1 MDFKQA
7 SGIPRPVD
15 DLPSGTISIRVIRGD
30 LSNPIANHPVEL
42 RVGDDARTQ
51 TTDAE
56 GRAEFIVLTTGD
68 IKASTVVD
76 GERLESQPFQ
86 APGRGGIRMV
96 LVATDKEAAAR
107 AAEAA
112 RNAPT
117 GPVTLGSESQF
128 VVEPDDEIV
137 RVYYVLDILNPAK
150 TMVNPPAPFMF
161 DVPSTASSAT
171 IMEAP
176 EGKATVVDNT
186 VRVQGP
192 FPPGRTALQVA
203 YVLDASDGSVE
214 IEQRFPVTLEHL
226 ALIVKKVGDARVSSP
241 QLARQQE
248 MPANGEV
255 FIAGAGD
262 GPVAAG
268 EAISLAISGL
278 PHHSAAPRWI
288 ALGIAT
294 LIALIGIAAARRP
307 DAREARASER
317 KRLIARREK
326 LFQDLVRL
334 EQDQRKGRID
344 ARRYASRREDLVG
357 ALEHIYGALEGG
369 DTGVAA

>member
-307 DAREARASER
+307 DAREAHASER

>member
-1 MDFKQA
+1 
-7 SGIPRPVD
+7 
-15 DLPSGTISIRVIRGD
+15 
-30 LSNPIANHPVEL
+30 
-42 RVGDDARTQ
+42 
-51 TTDAE
+51 
-56 GRAEFIVLTTGD
+56 
-68 IKASTVVD
+68 
-76 GERLESQPFQ
+76 
-86 APGRGGIRMV
+86 
-96 LVATDKEAAAR
+96 
-107 AAEAA
+107 
-112 RNAPT
+112 
-117 GPVTLGSESQF
+117 
-128 VVEPDDEIV
+128 
-137 RVYYVLDILNPAK
+137 
-150 TMVNPPAPFMF
+150 MVNPPAPFMF
-161 DVPSTASSAT
+161 DVPSIASSAT

-307 DAREARASER
+307 DAREAHASER

-357 ALEHIYGALEGG
+357 ALEHIYGALEGD